1 MRKMIVPKTT
11 VQRLL
16 ACAIVVASL
25 SATAQDPVSSVVEPA
40 HAALVIGQ
48 SQTFQLL
55 ARDGQEISASNW
67 SVSDPDIADLEVHG
81 AHAVLTAKAKGHVV
95 LRSGDGV
102 EGEIDAVDQEA
113 VEGWPPTQAKWTL
126 QPIDGEFTSVLWAT
140 GTWGGSAPGSDP
152 PTDDDPSYF
161 YEDRGA
167 SGSHLRAI
175 GKNGLQVWQYPADD
189 AAPVLHLICGDIYN
203 GVLLRLGDGAST
215 TLVDLDASGQQR
227 WQISAPGFSGKEFA
241 YNMSGALYFVEQD
254 NAASSVRLIGVD
266 AHTGGQIF
274 SFPLPVSFE
283 RDRNFTV
290 RAGKLICS
298 PGADTSSPVPIH
310 SSHMMSDFDN
320 VSHLVYSEFT
330 LTADAGRC
338 MPGTTLDAS
347 KIQIDALQKLMV
359 ARVYENHAVATHSLE
374 ENKVR
379 GSAATVLIKSS
390 VPTGDIT
397 FDEGRGVAT
406 FFAVHTTTQRWRD
419 ETSAKTADFQ
429 YRITAD
435 AGVTYRF
442 PVPGNGEHNIMILGR
457 EGPGVVAFGNT
468 VTAFEPETGRELWTW
483 QSKNSDLVPYEILQD
498 GAVAV
503 RDGDHYTVLKDGKV
517 QSQLDETYVRFVK
530 MFRPPELNF

>member
-1 MRKMIVPKTT
+1 M
-11 VQRLL
+11 
-16 ACAIVVASL
+16 
-25 SATAQDPVSSVVEPA
+25 
-40 HAALVIGQ
+40 GQ
-48 SQTFQLL
+48 SQSFQLL
-55 ARDGQEISASNW
+55 ARDGQEVNASNW
-67 SVSDPDIADLEVHG
+67 SVSDPDIADLQIDG
-81 AHAVLTAKAKGHVV
+81 AHAILTFKAKGHVV
-95 LRSGDGV
+95 LRSSDGAQA
-102 EGEIDAVDQEA
+102 EIDAVDQQS

-140 GTWGGSAPGSDP
+140 GAWGGSAPGADA
-152 PTDDDPSYF
+152 PTDNDPSYF
-161 YEDRGA
+161 YEDRGQ

-175 GKNGLQVWQYPADD
+175 GKNGLQVWQYPAD
-189 AAPVLHLICGDIYN
+189 ATAPELRLICGDIYN
-203 GVLLRLGDGAST
+203 GVLLRLGDGDST
-215 TLVDLDASGQQR
+215 TLLDLDSSGEER
-227 WQISAPGFSGKEFA
+227 WRIPAPGFTGKEFA

-254 NAASSVRLIGVD
+254 NNAASVRLVGVD
-266 AHTGGQIF
+266 AHTGSQII
-274 SFPLPVSFE
+274 SFALPSSFE

-290 RAGKLICS
+290 RDGKLICS

-310 SSHMMSDFDN
+310 YSHMMSDFDN
-320 VSHLVYSEFT
+320 VSHLIYTEFT

-338 MPGTTLDAS
+338 TPGSTLDAS
-347 KIQIDALQKLMV
+347 KIQIDALHKLAV
-359 ARVYENHAVATHSLE
+359 AQVYENHAVSTRSLE
-374 ENKVR
+374 ENKAR
-379 GSAATVLIKSS
+379 GPAANVLIKSS

-406 FFAVHTTTQRWRD
+406 FFAVRTTTQRWRAPN
-419 ETSAKTADFQ
+419 SAKIENFQ

-435 AGVTYRF
+435 AGVTCRF

-457 EGPGVVAFGNT
+457 QGPGVVTFGNT

-483 QSKNSDLVPYEILQD
+483 QSKNTDLVPYETLQD